1 MALRIA
7 AVALLA
13 SVLIGAC
20 SAAPAPSAPTSQ
32 PDDQGNVDGRF
43 PELTVERNTDG
54 SLHVAVTD
62 PQARAWRIVV
72 RGIADR
78 ADDALELVAEVG
90 DVALAVTVREIDGA
104 AVVDELDL
112 TGLGGD
118 GTAAS
123 GGCHRALPVCF
134 GSNGIVLPAEGAAT
148 FGVDLALLDP
158 RTPLAISGATS
169 TWPGEPFVLGPW
181 RETRPFVTSEA

>member
-1 MALRIA
+1 MALRTAATALIA
-7 AVALLA
+7 GILVA
-13 SVLIGAC
+13 AC
-20 SAAPAPSAPTSQ
+20 ATAPAPSAAPG
-32 PDDQGNVDGRF
+32 DRGNVDGRF
-43 PELTVERNTDG
+43 PELTVERNADG

-62 PQARAWRIVV
+62 PQAKAWRIVV

-90 DVALAVTVREIDGA
+90 DVALAVTVREIDGGK
-104 AVVDELDL
+104 VVDELDL

-123 GGCHRALPVCF
+123 GGCHRTLPVCF
-134 GSNGIVLPAEGAAT
+134 GSDGIVLPAEGAAT

-158 RTPLAISGATS
+158 GASLEIGGATS
-169 TWPGEPFVLGPW
+169 GWPGEPFVLGPW